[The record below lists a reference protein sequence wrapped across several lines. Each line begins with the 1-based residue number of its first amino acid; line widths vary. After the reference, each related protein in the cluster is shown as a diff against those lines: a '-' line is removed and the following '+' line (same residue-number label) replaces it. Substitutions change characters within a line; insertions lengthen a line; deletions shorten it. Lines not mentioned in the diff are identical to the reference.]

1 MDYVAFCKNYFSV
14 TNIPINLVNDN
25 EILYSALGDLLD
37 IPAVNPV
44 AIWPGDCNPEFR
56 SLSSDIVYGSV
67 RIESTGDYCFIGPV
81 FSVPITDEL
90 IREYMREQATPLNYK
105 EVIKEALSSIPRL
118 THTQFCQHLVFLHQ
132 CLNGK
137 VISVQD
143 LITQRTPIQFPAEER
158 LQSDGDSAEDS
169 LLDNS
174 YYLELNL
181 YQHIRNGNVQ
191 ALNDFFASSALRF
204 WEGKKAQTPLRHAK
218 NLFIMAAAKIEML
231 GAIPG
236 GMDIDKTYH
245 LTDLYIQE
253 CESLLSV
260 EDIHALQYSMILD
273 FCQKAGEMKIPD
285 GISSDVYVCINYIR
299 SHTNEPICVDDVAR
313 QIHRS
318 SSYTMKKFKNELG
331 FTIADFIMRCRLEE
345 AKSLLTFSDK
355 SLADISSYLC
365 FSSQSHFQNLF
376 KKKFHM
382 TPLEYRKKGRTL

>member
-1 MDYVAFCKNYFSV
+1 MDYIAFCKNYFAI
-14 TNIPINLVNDN
+14 TGIPINLVNEN
-25 EILYSALGDLLD
+25 EILYSALEDLLD

-44 AIWPGDCNPEFR
+44 VIWPGDYNPEFR
-56 SLSSDIVYGSV
+56 SISSDIVYGSV
-67 RIESTGDYCFIGPV
+67 LIESTGDYCFIGPV
-81 FSVPITDEL
+81 FSVPVTDEL
-90 IREYMREQATPLNYK
+90 IRKYMREQATPLEHK
-105 EVIKEALSSIPRL
+105 EAIREALSSVPLL
-118 THTQFCQHLVFLHQ
+118 THAQFCQHLVFLHQ

-137 VISVQD
+137 IISVQD
-143 LITQRTPIQFPAEER
+143 LITQRTPMQFPAEER
-158 LQSDGDSAEDS
+158 LQPERDTAEES

-181 YQHIRNGNVQ
+181 YQHIRDGNVR
-191 ALNDFFASSALRF
+191 ALNDFFSSSALRF

-218 NLFIMAAAKIEML
+218 NLFITTAAKIEML

-236 GMDIDKTYH
+236 GVDINRTYH

-253 CESLLSV
+253 CESLQTV
-260 EDIHALQYSMILD
+260 KDIQALQYSMILD

-299 SHTNEPICVDDVAR
+299 SHTNEPLCVDDVAR

-318 SSYTMKKFKNELG
+318 CSYTMKKFKSELG
-331 FTIADFIMRCRLEE
+331 FTIADFILRCRLEE
-345 AKSLLTFSDK
+345 AKSLLTYSDK

-376 KKKFHM
+376 KKKFQI
-382 TPLEYRKKGRTL
+382 TPLEYRRKGRTL